1 LFSHAPCTLI
11 CGVYL
16 ILSGI
21 FRFVEESLRGEPQTP
36 VRWRLRLYQWIALA
50 SIVAGAVVT
59 TLGSQAAPRFTP
71 QVSSFFLAAACGIA
85 GWFVSGVDFPESNRR
100 FARLT

>member
-1 LFSHAPCTLI
+1 MI

-16 ILSGI
+16 IVSGL
-21 FRFVEESLRGEPQTP
+21 FRFVEERLRGEPQTP
-36 VRWRLRLYQWIALA
+36 IRFGLRLYQWLAIASIAL
-50 SIVAGAVVT
+50 GAFLT
-59 TLGSQAAPRFTP
+59 TITRVPHAPVFAP
-71 QVSSFFLAAACGIA
+71 HVSSFGVGLRCGAA